1 LSTTNLGTGTQTLF
15 MQQNGTSG
23 QIQVKV
29 TTANAV
35 TWWITFL

>member
-1 LSTTNLGTGTQTLF
+1 LSSTNAGTGMQIIF

-29 TTANAV
+29 ATACSV
-35 TWWITFL
+35 TWWVTFL

>member
-15 MQQNGTSG
+15 MQQNGPTG
-23 QIQVKV
+23 QIQVRV
-29 TTANAV
+29 TTACTV